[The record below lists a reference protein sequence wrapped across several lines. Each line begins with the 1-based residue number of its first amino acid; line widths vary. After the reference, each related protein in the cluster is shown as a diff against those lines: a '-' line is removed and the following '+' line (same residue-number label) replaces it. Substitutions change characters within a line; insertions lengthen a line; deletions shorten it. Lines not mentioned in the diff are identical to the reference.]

1 MKLEIQNSELSSIPL
16 LYHPPGV
23 ALIDE
28 GFRTLADAYEA
39 LCQKL
44 STTLVKVRWKF
55 SDDAL

>member
-1 MKLEIQNSELSSIPL
+1 VFLDALSYVKEAAA
-16 LYHPPGV
+16 LYSD
-23 ALIDE
+23 LI
-28 GFRTLADAYEA
+28 GSCTRLYEA